1 MKFLIYAALSSVVA
15 SAFAD
20 GLSVTGHTA
29 HFRSISDHAKG
40 ETEPCDVVI
49 VDGLRENG
57 AQVLA
62 DFAKRGIPVV
72 VADLGYV
79 DRATGPT
86 DIEGHWQLS
95 IGGLN
100 RLPAIDCPPDRI
112 AKLGVIPRI
121 PHNDGTVT
129 IIAGQHIGDASHP
142 FKTAEEIAAW
152 AEQMA
157 EKIDGEVVFRP
168 HPLSPNV
175 CPNLLIDDLPLAESL
190 ARAKAVVAYTS
201 NIGNDA
207 LLAGVQPIAN
217 GPAIWADVAL
227 DARDAYF
234 AKLAYAQWTLAE
246 IASGEAVRFLV
257 DHALPGEPFDVADD
271 AAATQAGGKLSV
283 VDLRARLTSLK
294 IEFPATAKK
303 AELAELLERALT
315 KPEA

>member
-15 SAFAD
+15 SAFAE
-20 GLSVTGHTA
+20 GLAVTGHTT
-29 HFRSISDHAKG
+29 HFRSISDHTKG
-40 ETEPCDVVI
+40 ETEPADVVI
-49 VDGLRENG
+49 VDGLRERG
-57 AQVLA
+57 ADVLA
-62 DFAKRGIPVV
+62 DFTKRGIPVV

-100 RLPAIDCPPDRI
+100 RLPTIDCPPNRF
-112 AKLGVIPRI
+112 AKLGASITAPTG
-121 PHNDGTVT
+121 NGTMT
-129 IIAGQHIGDASHP
+129 IIAGQHVGDASHS

-168 HPLSPNV
+168 HPRSPHV
-175 CPNLLIDDLPLAESL
+175 RPNLPIDDLPLAESL

-217 GPAIWADVAL
+217 GPAIWADVSL
-227 DARDAYF
+227 EAREAYF
-234 AKLAYAQWTLAE
+234 ARLAYGQWMLAE

-257 DHALPGEPFDVADD
+257 DRALPGEPFETADEAD
-271 AAATQAGGKLSV
+271 QSGAKLSV
-283 VDLRARLTSLK
+283 GDIRARLTALK

-303 AELAELLERALT
+303 AELAALLERALT

>member
-20 GLSVTGHTA
+20 GLAVTGHAA
-29 HFRSISDHAKG
+29 HFRSIGDHATG

-49 VDGLRENG
+49 VDGLRERG

-95 IGGLN
+95 VGGLN
-100 RLPAIDCPPDRI
+100 RLPSIDCPPDRL
-112 AKLGVIPRI
+112 AKLGVEFGAPAL
-121 PHNDGTVT
+121 DGVT
-129 IIAGQHIGDASHP
+129 IIAGQHVGDAAHP

-175 CPNLLIDDLPLAESL
+175 CPNLPIDDLPLAESL

-257 DHALPGEPFDVADD
+257 DHALPGEPFDAADE
-271 AAATQAGGKLSV
+271 AAADQAGGKLSV
-283 VDLRARLTSLK
+283 AEIRARLTALK

-303 AELAELLERALT
+303 AELAALLERALT